1 MVVSVENAEHYIW
14 GEICDGWHLLK
25 RYDISVI
32 RERVPAG
39 GAEVMHYHEKARQFF
54 YILDGEA
61 IMAFE
66 DRVIPLHKGEGIEIA
81 PQVRH
86 QFSNQSRADVHF
98 LVVSV
103 PSTHGDRM
111 NIDQAT
117 ASAGE
122 PSAGS
127 GQAPA

>member
-25 RYDISVI
+25 RDDVSVI

-39 GAEVMHYHEKARQFF
+39 GAEVMHHHEKARQFF

-61 IMAFE
+61 TMVLK
-66 DRVIPLHKGEGIEIA
+66 DRIISLHKGEGIEIP

-86 QFSNQSRADVHF
+86 QFRNQSNVDVHF
-98 LVVSV
+98 LVISI
-103 PSTHGDRM
+103 PSTRGDRV
-111 NIDQAT
+111 NINRDSSQSLA
-117 ASAGE
+117 
-122 PSAGS
+122 
-127 GQAPA
+127 